1 MKIVVQRVSRAE
13 VRVEGKTVA
22 KIGKGLVLLA
32 AVERGDSERELAKAA
47 DKCLNLRIFEDE
59 NGRLNLSALDLNLE
73 ILAISNF
80 TVAGDTRKG
89 RRPSFDKAERP
100 EVAKE
105 KFDRFVQ
112 LLRDSGL
119 KVETGEFRA
128 IMEVEL
134 VNHGPVTVIVH
145 VPPETA
151 AQK

>member
-1 MKIVVQRVSRAE
+1 
-13 VRVEGKTVA
+13 
-22 KIGKGLVLLA
+22 
-32 AVERGDSERELAKAA
+32 
-47 DKCLNLRIFEDE
+47 KCLNLRIFEDGY
-59 NGRLNLSALDLNLE
+59 GRLNLSALDLNLE
-73 ILAISNF
+73 ILVISNF
-80 TVAGDTRKG
+80 TVAGETRKG

-145 VPPETA
+145 VPPKTT